1 MSGPHIPLGTPCRRR
16 PRKIV
21 AAFDFEQSPLFS
33 ERERAAL
40 RFGWHASVQPNAIE
54 PADFVAVKAFFS
66 EREVVEIVAI
76 VSLFGFLN
84 RWNDTLATELE
95 PKAVEFGNEALAES
109 GMTQGKH

>member
-1 MSGPHIPLGTPCRRR
+1 M
-16 PRKIV
+16 
-21 AAFDFEQSPLFS
+21 
-33 ERERAAL
+33 
-40 RFGWHASVQPNAIE
+40 
-54 PADFVAVKAFFS
+54 
-66 EREVVEIVAI
+66 AI